1 MTTANLRQRLI
12 GGAAFAGLL
21 LAGAAHAQVQQT
33 PAADDIT
40 KVEEVVV
47 VGSQIKGAKTTA
59 ALPVTMMDNT
69 QIAATGAVSGDDL
82 FRSIPIMGDVFIN
95 PSNAA
100 QTSNSTR
107 GDVNSINLRS
117 LGVGNTLVLLNG
129 RRLVSHPTSQSSG
142 TVPLLGY
149 NANAIPTANLERLEI
164 LRDGAAAIYGAD
176 AVAGVVNTVLQT
188 DFNGLTMDAQYG
200 WAEGTHRKEYT
211 GNIFGG
217 TDFADG
223 RGNLSI
229 NANFTERTA
238 QRPSDRPYTATQ
250 DLRPLFDNDPL
261 YGDSAAPD
269 NRGNQNSFSNITVL
283 NAGGVVRQGA
293 TALTTAAGATHVQP
307 NTVTGCAAQLGN
319 GLCLGT
325 GNLATGGAANFLRYN
340 APQNDATTIAP
351 KISRQNVFLNGHYD
365 ITDTLTAYGEIGLY
379 HAQSEGLTTQ
389 GTSLVAIG
397 VPASNYYNPFGMA
410 VFANGAVNPNRL
422 PNLTNVPAAGRAV
435 TFTNYRFNDL
445 GPNKVEVENYQTRFL
460 GGLKGEKVGWDWD
473 SALLYSKADAKDES
487 DGIDSKKLAAQL
499 ALSTPDAY
507 NPFNGGCLDGEGG
520 RDCTPSS
527 KAATDAIRFRLK
539 RHSTTTLTLAD
550 FKVSKPD
557 LLTIWS
563 GPVGVAA
570 GVEFRHETQQDRRDP
585 MLDGRTP
592 FTDPV
597 TGATSNSNVTGVN
610 DTPSTKGSRDV
621 MSAFAELALPLVS
634 PEMNIPLV
642 RAIDVQL
649 AGRFENY
656 SDFGSVA
663 KPKIAF
669 AWDLVD
675 GVRVRGSW
683 QQGFRAPNL
692 ETTNPFSYSRTNTV
706 TDYYRCEADL
716 RAGRIA
722 TFGACNR
729 GVGIRFTTAGNPDLK
744 AEESESYSVGLV
756 LQPRFIPERFGEF
769 TITVDRWQI
778 EQDGIVGTL
787 GSTNIAVQD
796 YLERM
801 TGSSNANVIRAA
813 PNADD
818 VALFAGTG
826 LAPVGQITEI
836 RDQFKNLQPQTVSGV
851 DIGLNW
857 LLRTEDYGRFTVN
870 IDATYMDKYSQELA
884 PPIEELFDAR
894 EDGTINPATPLTD
907 PGDLLRKNGKPEW
920 KGTGT
925 LTWRKDNV
933 QIGASV
939 LYTGSVLDTDFLAA
953 DGTPWTVKS
962 LTTANLYVQ
971 YRIEDKLSPLNDTRL
986 RVGARNIFDKDPP
999 LSSGGYIGS
1008 LYNPYARYWY
1018 LNVSKSF

>member
-1 MTTANLRQRLI
+1 VTYQSRSGHRRHLI
-12 GGAAFAGLL
+12 QGAALLVLLSAAGS
-21 LAGAAHAQVQQT
+21 ATAQESE
-33 PAADDIT
+33 AT

-59 ALPVTMMDNT
+59 ALPVTVLDNN

-82 FRSIPIMGDVFIN
+82 FRSIPQMGDVFIN
-95 PSNAA
+95 PSNAP

-149 NANAIPTANLERLEI
+149 NANAIPTANLERLEV

-188 DFNGLTMDAQYG
+188 DFDGVTVDAQYG
-200 WAEGTHRKEYT
+200 WAEGTHRKEYSS
-211 GNIFGG
+211 NIFAGRN
-217 TDFADG
+217 FAEG
-223 RGNLSI
+223 RGNISL
-229 NANFTERTA
+229 NGNFTWRTA
-238 QRPSDRPYTATQ
+238 QRPSDRDYTATQ
-250 DLRPLFDNDPL
+250 DLRPLFAGFAD
-261 YGDSAAPD
+261 YAASSAPD
-269 NRGNQNSFSNITVL
+269 NRGNQNSFANFTVFG
-283 NAGGVVRQGA
+283 ATSAIRQGT

-307 NTVTGCAAQLGN
+307 NTIPGCATQIGN
-319 GLCLGT
+319 GLCIGT
-325 GNLATGGAANFLRYN
+325 GNLATGSTANAYRYN

-351 KISRQNVFLNGHYD
+351 EIERQNVFLNAHYD
-365 ITDTLTAYGEIGLY
+365 INDTLTAYGELGFY
-379 HAQSEGLTTQ
+379 HATSEGLTTQ

-397 VPASNYYNPFGMA
+397 VPASNYWNPFGP
-410 VFANGAVNPNRL
+410 VTFANGQTNPNRL
-422 PNLTNVPAAGRAV
+422 PNLTNVSANGAAV

-445 GPNKVEVENYQTRFL
+445 GPSKVEVENYQTRFL
-460 GGLKGEKVGWDWD
+460 GGLKGETWGWSWD
-473 SALLYSKADAKDES
+473 SAILYSKADAKDES
-487 DGIDSKKLAAQL
+487 DGIDSQKLANQL

-507 NPFNGGCLDGEGG
+507 NPFNGGCLDGTGG

-527 KAATDAIRFRLK
+527 QAALDAIRFRLK

-557 LLTIWS
+557 LVTLWA

-597 TGATSNSNVTGVN
+597 TKNTSASNVTGVN

-621 MSAFAELALPLVS
+621 GSAFVEFAVPLVS
-634 PEMNIPLV
+634 PDMNIPLV
-642 RAIDVQL
+642 RRVDVQL

-663 KPKIAF
+663 KPKVAV
-669 AWDLVD
+669 AWDVID

-716 RAGRIA
+716 RAGRIS
-722 TFGACNR
+722 TFTACSR

-744 AEESESYSVGLV
+744 AEESESYSVGVV
-756 LQPRFIPERFGEF
+756 LQPTFIPDQFGRF
-769 TITVDRWQI
+769 TITLDRWQI
-778 EQDGIVGTL
+778 KQEGIVGTL
-787 GSTNIAVQD
+787 GSTNGAIQD
-796 YLERM
+796 YLFRLN
-801 TGSSNANVIRAA
+801 GASNAAVIRAA
-813 PNADD
+813 PTVDD
-818 VALFAGTG
+818 VAFFNGTG
-826 LAPVGQITEI
+826 LTPVGQILEI
-836 RDQFKNLQPQTVSGV
+836 RDQFKNLQPQTVSGI

-857 LLRTEDYGRFTVN
+857 TLRTETLGRFSVN
-870 IDATYMDKYSQELA
+870 VDGTFMDKYSQQLS
-884 PPIEELFDAR
+884 PPIAELFEAR
-894 EDGTINPATPLTD
+894 ASGKINRATPLTD
-907 PGDLLRKNGKPEW
+907 PGDLLKKNGKPKW
-920 KGTGT
+920 KWNGSA
-925 LTWRKDNV
+925 TWRAGPYQV
-933 QIGASV
+933 GASV
-939 LYTGSVLDTDFLAA
+939 IYTGSVLDTDFLSTT
-953 DGTPWTVKS
+953 GEPWRVEP
-962 LTTANLYVQ
+962 LTTVNLYGQ
-971 YRIEDKLSPLNDTRL
+971 YRFEQKGWANDTRI

-999 LSSGGYIGS
+999 LSSSGYIGS

-1018 LNVSKSF
+1018 VSVSKSF

>member
-1 MTTANLRQRLI
+1 MQTKFRNSLI
-12 GGAAFAGLL
+12 QGAALAAL
-21 LAGAAHAQVQQT
+21 LATAAHAQQAPVG
-33 PAADDIT
+33 DDSV
-40 KVEEVVV
+40 KVEEIVV

-59 ALPVTMMDNT
+59 ALPVTVMDNN

-176 AVAGVVNTVLQT
+176 AVAGVVNTVLQS
-188 DFNGLTMDAQYG
+188 DFDGLTMDAQYG
-200 WAEGTHRKEYT
+200 WAEGTHRKEFS
-211 GNIFGG
+211 GNIFAGK
-217 TDFADG
+217 TFADG
-223 RGNLSI
+223 RGNLSV
-229 NANFTERTA
+229 NANFTERAA
-238 QRPSDRPYTATQ
+238 QLPSDMPYTATQ
-250 DLRPLFDNDPL
+250 DLRSLFAGYPA
-261 YGDSAAPD
+261 YATSAVPD
-269 NRGNQNSFSNITVL
+269 NRGNQNSFANVTVFGSTT
-283 NAGGVVRQGA
+283 AIRQGTVA
-293 TALTTAAGATHVQP
+293 ITTAAGATHLQP
-307 NTVTGCAAQLGN
+307 NTIAGCAAQLAN

-325 GNLATGGAANFLRYN
+325 GNLATGSTANAYRYN
-340 APQNDATTIAP
+340 APQNDATTVAP
-351 KISRQNVFLNGHYD
+351 KISRQNVFFNGHYD
-365 ITDTLTAYGEIGLY
+365 LSDTLTAYGEVGLY
-379 HAQSEGLTTQ
+379 HAQSEGRTTQ

-397 VPASNYYNPFGMA
+397 VPASNYYNPFGP
-410 VFANGAVNPNRL
+410 VTFADGTVNPNRL
-422 PNLTNVPAAGRAV
+422 PNLTNVPVTGRAV

-445 GPNKVEVENYQTRFL
+445 GPSKVEVENYQTRFL
-460 GGLKGEKVGWDWD
+460 AGLKGEKFGWSWD
-473 SALLYSKADAKDES
+473 SGLLYSKADAKDES

-527 KAATDAIRFRLK
+527 KAALDAIRFRLK

-550 FKVSKPD
+550 FKVSKPE
-557 LLTIWS
+557 LLSIWS

-597 TGATSNSNVTGVN
+597 TGITSNSNVTGVN

-621 MSAFAELALPLVS
+621 GSAFIEFALPLVS
-634 PEMNIPLV
+634 PDMNIPLV
-642 RAIDVQL
+642 RRIDVQL
-649 AGRFENY
+649 AGRFEQY

-669 AWDLVD
+669 AWDVVE

-706 TDYYRCEADL
+706 TDFYRCEADL
-716 RAGRIA
+716 KAGRIA
-722 TFGACNR
+722 TFSACSR

-756 LQPRFIPERFGEF
+756 LQPTFIPDRFGRF
-769 TITVDRWQI
+769 TFTVDRWQI
-778 EQDGIVGTL
+778 EQEGIVGTL
-787 GSTNIAVQD
+787 GSTNIAIQD
-796 YLERM
+796 YLARV
-801 TGSSNANVIRAA
+801 GGGSNANVIRAA
-813 PNADD
+813 PTVDD
-818 VALFAGTG
+818 VAFFAGTG
-826 LAPVGQITEI
+826 LAPVGQILEI

-851 DIGLNW
+851 DIGVNW
-857 LLRTEDYGRFTVN
+857 SQRTENLGRFSVD
-870 IDATYMDKYSQELA
+870 IDATYMDKYSQQLA
-884 PPIEELFDAR
+884 PPIQALFDAR
-894 EDGTINPATPLTD
+894 AAGTINPATPLTD

-925 LTWRKDNV
+925 MTWRNGPY
-933 QIGASV
+933 QIGGSV
-939 LYTGSVLDTDFLAA
+939 IYTGSVLDTDFLAT

-971 YRIEDKLSPLNDTRL
+971 YRFEDKGGLLSETRFRL
-986 RVGARNIFDKDPP
+986 GARNIFDKDPP
-999 LSSGGYIGS
+999 LSSSGFVGS

>member
-1 MTTANLRQRLI
+1 MTINTRHGLVY
-12 GGAAFAGLL
+12 GAAIASLL
-21 LAGAAHAQVQQT
+21 LATSAQARQAT
-33 PAADDIT
+33 ADSAT
-40 KVEEVVV
+40 AVEEVVV
-47 VGSQIKGAKTTA
+47 VGSQIKGAKVNA
-59 ALPVTMMDNT
+59 ALPVTVMDDN

-82 FRSIPIMGDVFIN
+82 FRSIPQMGDVFIN
-95 PSNAA
+95 ASNNA

-149 NANAIPTANLERLEI
+149 NANAIPTANLERLEV

-188 DFNGLTMDAQYG
+188 DFNGLKMDAQYG
-200 WAEGTHRKEYT
+200 WAEGTHREEFT
-211 GNIFGG
+211 GNIFAGR
-217 TDFADG
+217 DFAG
-223 RGNLSI
+223 HRGNISL
-229 NANFTERTA
+229 NANFTERSA
-238 QRPSDRPYTATQ
+238 QRPSDMPYTATQ
-250 DLRPLFDNDPL
+250 DLRPLFANDPL
-261 YGDSAAPD
+261 YASSSAPD
-269 NRGNQNSFSNITVL
+269 NRGNQNSFSNITVVG
-283 NAGGVVRQGA
+283 ATGVVRQGT

-307 NTVTGCAAQLGN
+307 NTITGCAAQLGN

-325 GNLATGGAANFLRYN
+325 GNLATGSTANFLRYN
-340 APQNDATTIAP
+340 APQNDATTVAP
-351 KISRQNVFLNGHYD
+351 KISRQNIFLNGHYD
-365 ITDTLTAYGEIGLY
+365 ISDTLTAYGELGLY
-379 HAQSEGLTTQ
+379 HAQSKGLTTQ
-389 GTSLVAIG
+389 GTSLVPIG
-397 VPASNYYNPFGMA
+397 VPASNYYNPFGP
-410 VFANGAVNPNRL
+410 VTFADGTVNPNRL

-460 GGLKGEKVGWDWD
+460 AGLKGQKWGFDWD
-473 SALLYSKADAKDES
+473 SAVLYSKANAVDES
-487 DGIDSKKLAAQL
+487 DGIDSTKLAAQL

-507 NPFNGGCLDGEGG
+507 NPFNGGCLNGEGG

-527 KAATDAIRFRLK
+527 QKAIDAIRFRLK
-539 RHSTTTLTLAD
+539 RKSTTTLTLAD

-557 LLTIWS
+557 LFNIWG
-563 GPVGVAA
+563 GPVGVAT
-570 GVEFRHETQQDRRDP
+570 GVEFRHETQQDLRDP

-597 TGATSNSNVTGVN
+597 TGATSRSNVTGVN

-621 MSAFAELALPLVS
+621 GSAFVEFAVPLIS

-642 RAIDVQL
+642 RRIDLQL
-649 AGRFENY
+649 AGRYENY

-663 KPKIAF
+663 KPKVAF

-692 ETTNPFSYSRTNTV
+692 ETTNPFNYSRTNTV

-722 TFGACNR
+722 TFSACTR
-729 GVGIRFTTAGNPDLK
+729 GVGIRFTTAGNPNLK
-744 AEESESYSVGLV
+744 AEESESYSIGTV
-756 LQPRFIPERFGEF
+756 LQPTFIPERFGRF
-769 TITVDRWQI
+769 TLTIDRWQI
-778 EQDGIVGTL
+778 KQEGIVGTL
-787 GSTNIAVQD
+787 GSTNIAIQD
-796 YLERM
+796 YLARV
-801 TGSSNANVIRAA
+801 TGSTNVNVIRAA

-818 VALFAGTG
+818 VAFFAGTG

-836 RDQFKNLQPQTVSGV
+836 LDQFKNLQPQTVSGV
-851 DIGLNW
+851 DIGVIW
-857 LLRTEDYGRFTVN
+857 SQRTDRFGDFNVN
-870 IDATYMDKYSQELA
+870 VDATYMDKFSQEPA
-884 PPIEELFDAR
+884 PPIAALFAAR
-894 EDGTINPATPLTD
+894 AAGTINPATPLTD

-920 KGTGT
+920 KGTAT
-925 LTWRKDNV
+925 MTWRRGPFQV
-933 QIGASV
+933 GGSV
-939 LYTGSVLDTDFLAA
+939 IYTGSVQDTDFLAT
-953 DGTPWTVKS
+953 DGTPYTVKS

-971 YRIEDKLSPLNDTRL
+971 YRIKGDGALADTRL